1 MSHLPDLADR
11 PCRRNGGREPNQDG
25 ENRCLNH
32 ANNAMRG
39 VAQGINLIHQ
49 AIPSF
54 IKSIFPRTTQMCGRA
69 AHTWPVMEF
78 DSAPQAQVRTLRPST
93 WHVLRNDRGMVHCWD
108 AALTLTARTSW
119 TPGPSFSSVSQ
130 ASQED
135 SSDPAGRAGFHGKPA
150 SIWLLAFG
158 QLHTNPLSKRFVWII
173 PSVGRKD

>member
-1 MSHLPDLADR
+1 MSEKRGARTEL
-11 PCRRNGGREPNQDG
+11 RRRKSMPK
-25 ENRCLNH
+25 R

-39 VAQGINLIHQ
+39 VAQGTNLIHQ
-49 AIPSF
+49 AIPGF
-54 IKSIFPRTTQMCGRA
+54 IKGIFPRTTHMCGRA
-69 AHTWPVMEF
+69 ARTWPVTEF
-78 DSAPQAQVRTLRPST
+78 HRANQAQVRTLRPST